1 MIGNHKFQYVSRA
14 ELMTPENIAIWDNLS
29 VAVAVVDGSGVCVY
43 MNRIQR
49 QIDGFA
55 DVEVIGKHFSEL
67 YLPNNMLRIPTLE
80 CLRLGE
86 PILRKAYTYRT
97 VDNMFFETVTDFFPL
112 FDQGKKDGVL
122 VFCIWRKDD
131 SIYGTTGR
139 PPAPSRFSTE
149 DHTRYTFSSIIGND
163 PALQNIIHDAQ
174 VAAGNMSNVMIWG
187 ESGTGK
193 ELFAQS
199 IHAASSRKDHPFVP
213 VNCAAIP
220 ENLLEGILF
229 GTVKGAYT
237 GALDSAGLF
246 EKANGGTLLL
256 DELNSMPLGLQAKLL
271 RVLQEKKI
279 RRVGSQREK
288 SIDVRVISILNES
301 PLALVEQGTLRLDLY
316 YRLAVIGLAVPPLR
330 ERRKDIPLLIESF
343 LNENAPKVKVSDAVM
358 QMFQDWEWPG
368 NIRELLHTLESSLA
382 LLGGRSIID
391 VEVLPRQFCEAY
403 HRRITENTKSVES
416 SLFTASGIDDYSNVR
431 RNSVIPLKDKLNA
444 FEAQCI
450 RNVLKVTGGNVSKAA
465 RIMDLTGA
473 GLRYKIKQLGIKDDD
488 Y

>member
-1 MIGNHKFQYVSRA
+1 VISNHKFQYVSRA
-14 ELMTPENIAIWDNLS
+14 EILTPENIAIWDNLS
-29 VAVAVVDGSGVCVY
+29 VAVAVVDGAGVCVY

-55 DVEVIGKHFSEL
+55 DVEVIGKHITEL
-67 YLPNNMLRIPTLE
+67 YLPNAMLRIPTLE

-97 VDNMFFETVTDFFPL
+97 SDNMYFETVSDFFPL

-122 VFCIWRKDD
+122 AFCIWRKDD
-131 SIYGTTGR
+131 DIYGSAGR
-139 PPAPSRFSTE
+139 SPAPSNFATE
-149 DHTRYTFSSIIGND
+149 DHARYTFSSIIGQN
-163 PALQNIIHDAQ
+163 PALLSIVNDSK
-174 VAAGNMSNVMIWG
+174 AASRNMSNVMIWG

-193 ELFAQS
+193 ELFAQA
-199 IHAASSRKDHPFVP
+199 IHAASSRKNSPFVP

-237 GALDSAGLF
+237 GALDSSGLF
-246 EKANGGTLLL
+246 EKAKGGTLLL

-279 RRVGSQREK
+279 RRVGSQKEK
-288 SIDVRVISILNES
+288 SIDVRVISVLNES
-301 PLALVEQGTLRLDLY
+301 PLAAVEHGALRLDLY
-316 YRLAVIGLAVPPLR
+316 YRLAVIGISVPPLR
-330 ERRKDIPLLIESF
+330 ERREDIPLIIESF
-343 LNENAPKVKVSDAVM
+343 LSKNAPGIEVTDSVM
-358 QMFQDWEWPG
+358 QMFYDWEWPG
-368 NIRELLHTLESSLA
+368 NIRELLHIIEGSLA
-382 LLGGRSIID
+382 LLNGGSVID
-391 VEVLPRQFCEAY
+391 VDALPRQFCEAF
-403 HRRITENTKSVES
+403 RRKNRENIKIAEAPLS
-416 SLFTASGIDDYSNVR
+416 SFSGIDDYRTVK

-444 FEAQCI
+444 FESECI
-450 RNVLKVTGGNVSKAA
+450 RNVLKVTGGNVAKAA

-473 GLRYKIKQLGIKDDD
+473 GLRYKIKQLGIKEDD

>member
-1 MIGNHKFQYVSRA
+1 M
-14 ELMTPENIAIWDNLS
+14 
-29 VAVAVVDGSGVCVY
+29 
-43 MNRIQR
+43 
-49 QIDGFA
+49 
-55 DVEVIGKHFSEL
+55 
-67 YLPNNMLRIPTLE
+67 
-80 CLRLGE
+80 
-86 PILRKAYTYRT
+86 
-97 VDNMFFETVTDFFPL
+97 
-112 FDQGKKDGVL
+112 
-122 VFCIWRKDD
+122 
-131 SIYGTTGR
+131 
-139 PPAPSRFSTE
+139 
-149 DHTRYTFSSIIGND
+149 
-163 PALQNIIHDAQ
+163 
-174 VAAGNMSNVMIWG
+174 
-187 ESGTGK
+187 
-193 ELFAQS
+193 
-199 IHAASSRKDHPFVP
+199 
-213 VNCAAIP
+213 NCAAIP

-301 PLALVEQGTLRLDLY
+301 PLALVEQGSLRLDLY

-403 HRRITENTKSVES
+403 HRRITESTKSIES

-450 RNVLKVTGGNVSKAA
+450 RNVLKVTGGNVAKAA

>member
-1 MIGNHKFQYVSRA
+1 M
-14 ELMTPENIAIWDNLS
+14 
-29 VAVAVVDGSGVCVY
+29 
-43 MNRIQR
+43 
-49 QIDGFA
+49 
-55 DVEVIGKHFSEL
+55 
-67 YLPNNMLRIPTLE
+67 
-80 CLRLGE
+80 
-86 PILRKAYTYRT
+86 
-97 VDNMFFETVTDFFPL
+97 
-112 FDQGKKDGVL
+112 
-122 VFCIWRKDD
+122 
-131 SIYGTTGR
+131 
-139 PPAPSRFSTE
+139 
-149 DHTRYTFSSIIGND
+149 
-163 PALQNIIHDAQ
+163 
-174 VAAGNMSNVMIWG
+174 
-187 ESGTGK
+187 
-193 ELFAQS
+193 
-199 IHAASSRKDHPFVP
+199 
-213 VNCAAIP
+213 
-220 ENLLEGILF
+220 
-229 GTVKGAYT
+229 
-237 GALDSAGLF
+237 
-246 EKANGGTLLL
+246 
-256 DELNSMPLGLQAKLL
+256 
-271 RVLQEKKI
+271 
-279 RRVGSQREK
+279 
-288 SIDVRVISILNES
+288 
-301 PLALVEQGTLRLDLY
+301 
-316 YRLAVIGLAVPPLR
+316 IGLAVPPLR